1 MRNQCR
7 FKSCSTKKHRR
18 TCLCLLRNKTITE
31 TLCRNCPDMDPGKL
45 DPFDVARLPAET
57 KQLLAKQLPPS
68 FFHFMQ
74 EVVFTV
80 PVPPNTPLRVVPL
93 LLELPDR
100 ELFSELR
107 KISTLK
113 KGKNE
118 LFLRYRGK
126 TAIYFPDLEE
136 VHINHRKYKPS
147 TLQIK
152 SFQTFPPDAPIL
164 PSQSK

>member
-1 MRNQCR
+1 M
-7 FKSCSTKKHRR
+7 
-18 TCLCLLRNKTITE
+18 
-31 TLCRNCPDMDPGKL
+31 
-45 DPFDVARLPAET
+45 
-57 KQLLAKQLPPS
+57 
-68 FFHFMQ
+68 
-74 EVVFTV
+74 V

-118 LFLRYRGK
+118 ILLRYRGK
-126 TAIYFPDLEE
+126 VIYFPNLKE

-152 SFQTFPPDAPIL
+152 SFRTFPPGAPVL